1 MISVNIWKVVNVEY
15 MELKN
20 KLVQIKFLVNLKLV
34 ILVVV
39 VVVFVVMLHAGT

>member
-1 MISVNIWKVVNVEY
+1 

-34 ILVVV
+34 ILVVL

>member
-1 MISVNIWKVVNVEY
+1 

-39 VVVFVVMLHAGT
+39 VVFFVVMLHAGT